1 MIVDPLLLRKVDCAD
16 PNNAALRRAYLAEAQ
31 PEPAAKVLDR
41 MPEQCWQN
49 TPAPFERIRVSA
61 GVSRNHS
68 DCEVLHRDRLRGIGY
83 VTSPTGPS

>member
-1 MIVDPLLLRKVDCAD
+1 MIVDPLFFARSIAHTPITPRCDAAD
-16 PNNAALRRAYLAEAQ
+16 LAEAQ

-68 DCEVLHRDRLRGIGY
+68 DCEVLHRDRLRGIG
-83 VTSPTGPS
+83 